1 MIRTNPLILAAIVGA
16 SLTIA
21 LPAIAQT
28 AELGAENYRQAD
40 ANGDG
45 VLVYAE
51 FATFIDL
58 NAEDGLGNAARV
70 SSRGMHARAFSRVDA
85 NGDGIVSPQ
94 ELQAIQ

>member
-1 MIRTNPLILAAIVGA
+1 MLRSIHLTLTALVAATLAVPTGA
-16 SLTIA
+16 S
-21 LPAIAQT
+21 AQT

-45 VLVYAE
+45 LLVYAE

-58 NAEDGLGNAARV
+58 NAADGLGNAATV
-70 SSRGMHARAFSRVDA
+70 SSRGLHAKAFNRVDA

-94 ELQAIQ
+94 ELQAMR

>member
-1 MIRTNPLILAAIVGA
+1 MIRTPHLILAPLVAA
-16 SLTIA
+16 SLTMA
-21 LPAIAQT
+21 LPAAAQN

-58 NAEDGLGNAARV
+58 NAADGLGNAAMV
-70 SSRGMHARAFSRVDA
+70 SSRGLHARAFDRVDA

-94 ELQAIQ
+94 ELQAFQ

>member
-1 MIRTNPLILAAIVGA
+1 MIRTTALILAT
-16 SLTIA
+16 LTGGWLSTG
-21 LPAIAQT
+21 LPVAAQN

-51 FATFIDL
+51 FAAFIDL
-58 NAEDGLGNAARV
+58 NAADGLGNAARV
-70 SSRGMHARAFSRVDA
+70 SSRGMHARAFDRVDA
-85 NGDGIVSPQ
+85 NGDGMVSPQ

>member
-1 MIRTNPLILAAIVGA
+1 MIRTALLVLAPLFAA
-16 SLTIA
+16 SLTLA
-21 LPAIAQT
+21 LPAAAQD

-58 NAEDGLGNAARV
+58 NAADGLGNAARV
-70 SSRGMHARAFSRVDA
+70 SSRGMHARAFDRVDA
-85 NGDGIVSPQ
+85 NSDGIVSPQ
-94 ELQAIQ
+94 ELQALE